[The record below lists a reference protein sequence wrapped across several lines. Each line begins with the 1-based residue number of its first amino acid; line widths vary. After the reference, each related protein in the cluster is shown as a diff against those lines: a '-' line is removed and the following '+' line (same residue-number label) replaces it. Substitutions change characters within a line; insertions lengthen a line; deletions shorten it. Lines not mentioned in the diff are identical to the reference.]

1 MCSIMGFY
9 GKTISQDK
17 FSEGFEK
24 TVSRG
29 PDMSR
34 VISVDSGILGFHR
47 LSIMGL
53 DESGMQPFTL
63 DGDYAVC
70 NGELYGFRK
79 LKKELDKD
87 GFIVIAGKVPKGYF
101 EKRWFGYNAKEA

>member
-9 GKTISQDK
+9 GKTISQEK
-17 FSEGFEK
+17 FSEGFYK

-34 VISVDSGILGFHR
+34 VISVDGGILGFHR

-53 DESGMQPFTL
+53 DESGIQPLT
-63 DGDYAVC
+63 
-70 NGELYGFRK
+70 
-79 LKKELDKD
+79 
-87 GFIVIAGKVPKGYF
+87 F
-101 EKRWFGYNAKEA
+101 E